1 MKISTIN
8 NKAKN
13 LIFLKNKGF
22 NIPKLIIFNFINK
35 NELIINKIQKNFR
48 DKIAIRS
55 SAKNEDGLKFSNAG
69 KYESFVN
76 IDTKKKNY

>member
-22 NIPKLIIFNFINK
+22 NIPKLIIFNCKDFINK
-35 NELIINKIQKNFR
+35 NELIINKIQKILEI
-48 DKIAIRS
+48 K
-55 SAKNEDGLKFSNAG
+55 LL
-69 KYESFVN
+69 FVHLQKMKM
-76 IDTKKKNY
+76 D